1 MKKTITMKR
10 AELFREWLLATMAN
24 DEAYYC
30 STLMCGIPDGD
41 NEETVMEDLQ
51 NGFYDDDIDDTIN
64 VYLRAKKLY
73 GGAGYYVDGA
83 VCCDETEALCA
94 AGYETPARIYMKH

>member
-51 NGFYDDDIDDTIN
+51 NGFTTMTLTIPS
-64 VYLRAKKLY
+64 
-73 GGAGYYVDGA
+73 
-83 VCCDETEALCA
+83 TS
-94 AGYETPARIYMKH
+94 I